1 MSIANLLIHRCTVSR
16 ITRPEARGGWTES
29 WASVA
34 TGVHCRIQPLSA
46 AEIARYASV
55 DMHVKYKVYFASTT
69 IAAGVTL
76 NEKDRLSSITNAAGT
91 AVGGSPTL
99 DIVGLYDTDLL
110 GKLLVAICS

>member
-1 MSIANLLIHRCTVSR
+1 MSIANLLIHRCTVAR
-16 ITRPEARGGWTES
+16 VTRPKARGGWTES
-29 WASVA
+29 WASVG

-55 DMHVKYKVYFASTT
+55 DMVVKYKVYFASSTVAT
-69 IAAGVTL
+69 GVTL
-76 NEKDRLSSITNAAGT
+76 NQKDRLTTITNASGT

-110 GKLLVAICS
+110 GKLLVAVCS